1 MALTIDQLQ
10 IQIEAESTTAT
21 SAIDTLIGRLESLH
35 GKLNVLG
42 SAGKSAGNG
51 LAATA
56 NGANKAATATDKQ
69 AKSADKAGKSTKKF
83 TDRLANQI
91 SKTRTLVGA
100 FKTLANS
107 FATAFTES
115 NDYIETLNLFNVTMG
130 DVAPAAYEYAKAV
143 EAAMGIDSKDFMQF
157 QGVFKNLTA
166 GFGVVEE
173 DANKMSQ
180 NLTQLSYDMA
190 SIFNTDVETAF
201 DKLSSAMSGQVKG
214 LREFGIDTSVATL
227 EEYALSK
234 GIDASVRSMSQA
246 EKAMLRYNY
255 IMEQSIHMQGDMART
270 IVTPAN
276 ALRILQAQLTRMKRA
291 FGDIISVIATQIIPY
306 VQAFVEIVT
315 EAATAIA
322 TFLGFD
328 PTDYTEGTEGIK
340 NSWGSAE
347 EGVEDYTESLKAAKK
362 QMMGFDELNIIQNP
376 TSDSGASAAGEAGGA
391 LGDMGVYEYDFLK
404 GLKTDKVDEIKA
416 KMKEILSYAY
426 LVGAAIAGWNIGKFI
441 KGLALANTGLTGLPK
456 ALAGAGIVLGA
467 TLAITGIVWQVK
479 ASIDAWKNGL
489 GVPQFGELMASAG
502 FTVGGAALL
511 GVSLAAAMGQ
521 PLGAMTANFAGF
533 ALIASGLGLVVVGIK
548 DFVTNGP
555 TLTNVLTILAGAI
568 AVVVGV
574 CLLWNAALL
583 ANPITWIII
592 GIMALVA
599 AVILC
604 IKYWDEIKVACQ
616 VAWDWIK
623 GIWDVVAT
631 WFNDNVIQPIAGFF
645 TGLWNGLKSAVQSIV
660 DWFRNAWEAVI
671 SWFKDNWQALLLFI
685 VNPVAGIFKYLYD
698 NFEGFR
704 NFVDNIV
711 GAVKG
716 FFSNLWTG
724 FTDGAKKAWE
734 GVKSVFSKVGTFFKD
749 VFSEAWQGIVNVFS
763 TAGEIFTDIK
773 EGIVSVFKTVVNG
786 IIEGINKVV
795 KLPFEGLNDILDT
808 LQGIE
813 IAGVQPFS
821 FLTWRAPIP
830 EIPLLASGGIVN
842 EGQMFI
848 AREAGPELVGSI
860 GRKTAVAN
868 NDQIVSGI
876 ESGVYRAMMA
886 ANSGNSSK
894 PVTVN
899 ATFEIDGEVVGK
911 KVIKYHNGV
920 VMQTG
925 ASPLLV

>member
-1 MALTIDQLQ
+1 MKEGLSMALTIDQLQ
-10 IQIEAESTTAT
+10 IQIEAESTKAT
-21 SAIDTLIGRLESLH
+21 SAIDTLIGRLEGLH
-35 GKLNVLG
+35 GKLSVLG

-51 LAATA
+51 LTATA
-56 NGANKAATATDKQ
+56 NGANKAAAATEKQ
-69 AKSADKAGKSTKKF
+69 AKSTDKAGQSTKKF
-83 TDRLANQI
+83 TDRLAQQI

-107 FATAFTES
+107 FANAFTES

-130 DVAPAAYEYAKAV
+130 DAAPAAYEYAKAV

-270 IVTPAN
+270 IITPAN
-276 ALRILQAQLTRMKRA
+276 ALRILQAQLTRMRRA
-291 FGDIISVIATQIIPY
+291 FGDIVSVIATQVIPY

-315 EAATAIA
+315 EAASAIA
-322 TFLGFD
+322 KHFGFD
-328 PTDYTEGTEGIK
+328 PEDFSAGTEGIK
-340 NSWGSAE
+340 NNWSNAE

-362 QMMGFDELNIIQNP
+362 QMMGFDELNIIQSP
-376 TSDSGASAAGEAGGA
+376 TSDSGASAGGGAGGA

-404 GLKTDKVDEIKA
+404 GLKTDRVDEIKA
-416 KMKEILSYAY
+416 KMKEILDHAY
-426 LVGAAIAGWNIGKFI
+426 LVGVAIAGWNIGKFI
-441 KGLALANTGLTGLPK
+441 KGLALANTKLTGLPK

-467 TLAITGIVWQVK
+467 TFAITGIIWQVK

-489 GVPQFGELMASAG
+489 GVPEFGELMASAG

-511 GVSLAAAMGQ
+511 GVSLASALGK
-521 PLGAMTANFAGF
+521 PLGAMTAKFAGF
-533 ALIASGLGLVVVGIK
+533 SLIASGLGLVIVGVK
-548 DFVTNGP
+548 DLITNGP
-555 TLTNVLTILAGAI
+555 TLTNVLTVLAGAI

-574 CLLWNAALL
+574 CLAWNTAML
-583 ANPITWIII
+583 ANPVTWVIV
-592 GIMALVA
+592 GIMALIA
-599 AVILC
+599 AIVLC
-604 IKYWDEIKVACQ
+604 VKYWDEIKAAAVAC
-616 VAWDWIK
+616 WDWIK
-623 GIWDVVAT
+623 NAWKSAGT
-631 WFNDNVIQPIAGFF
+631 WFNEKIIQPVAKFF
-645 TGLWNGLKSAVQSIV
+645 VGMWDGLKNGAK
-660 DWFRNAWEAVI
+660 NAWE
-671 SWFKDNWQALLLFI
+671 
-685 VNPVAGIFKYLYD
+685 GIK
-698 NFEGFR
+698 N
-704 NFVDNIV
+704 
-711 GAVKG
+711 
-716 FFSNLWTG
+716 
-724 FTDGAKKAWE
+724 
-734 GVKSVFSKVGTFFKD
+734 VFSTVGTFFKN
-749 VFSEAWQGIVNVFS
+749 VFSNAWKGVVSVFS
-763 TAGEIFTDIK
+763 TAGEIFVDIK
-773 EGIVSVFKTVVNG
+773 DGIVSVFKTVVNG
-786 IIEGINKVV
+786 IIKGINTVV
-795 KLPFEGLNDILDT
+795 KLPFQGLNKILDKIHG
-808 LQGIE
+808 LE
-813 IAGVQPFS
+813 IAGVKPFN

-842 EGQMFI
+842 EGQMFV
-848 AREAGPELVGSI
+848 ARERGPELVGSI

-868 NDQIVSGI
+868 NDQIISGI